1 MHDAGKFW
9 PASLCN
15 LDQLHPAGALVITED
30 ISNFEATSRGTGS
43 AARSSY
49 RQAHGVFVGVDEVW
63 LPLSRE
69 NGGVGGDPRPAKGT
83 PIGAIQ
89 DVESLSGAL
98 APILS
103 TKRELM
109 GEAATRT
116 EILKQLENAVQE
128 ARYGD
133 LVIAY
138 FRGYAERK
146 YDDLYLIPHD
156 FKPGSFLST
165 AVSFR
170 LVSAVLS
177 SAPDVRGLI
186 ILDAGHAAAVGFDMS
201 TYRVGSELGLMVSSG
216 PQERAYASVQEDE
229 KLHGDFTWD
238 LVTVLNEKNPS
249 ENKDPWSFLLIDWFD
264 EAYGLTDKRDRQ
276 HPVMLGTMSPNLELR
291 SRRRDDEGPE
301 DRTS

>member
-1 MHDAGKFW
+1 MHDAGKFGL
-9 PASLCN
+9 ASLCI
-15 LDQLHPAGALVITED
+15 LDLLPPTGMVVITEG
-30 ISNFEATSRGTGS
+30 ISDFEVTARGAGS
-43 AARSSY
+43 AAGRSY

-63 LPLSRE
+63 LPLSPE
-69 NGGVGGDPRPAKGT
+69 NGGVGGDRRPVQGT

-89 DVESLSGAL
+89 DVESLSAAL

-128 ARYGD
+128 ARHGD

-177 SAPDVRGLI
+177 SAPDVRSLI

-216 PQERAYASVQEDE
+216 PQELSFSSVQEDE

-238 LVTVLNEKNPS
+238 LVKVLNEKQSGAN
-249 ENKDPWSFLLIDWFD
+249 NDPWNVLLIDWFD
-264 EAYGLTDKRDRQ
+264 EAYGLTVKRDRQ

-291 SRRRDDEGPE
+291 SRRRDDENPE

>member
-1 MHDAGKFW
+1 M
-9 PASLCN
+9 ASI
-15 LDQLHPAGALVITED
+15 QLSD
-30 ISNFEATSRGTGS
+30 FEAAPRGAGS
-43 AARSSY
+43 AAGRSY

-63 LPLSRE
+63 LPLSPE
-69 NGGVGGDPRPAKGT
+69 NGGVGGDPRPGQGA

-103 TKRELM
+103 TKRELT

-138 FRGYAERK
+138 FRGYADRK

-177 SAPDVRGLI
+177 STPDVRGLI

-216 PQERAYASVQEDE
+216 PQELSFSSVQEDE

-238 LVTVLNEKNPS
+238 LAKVLNEKQSGAKN
-249 ENKDPWSFLLIDWFD
+249 DPWNVLLIDWFD
-264 EAYGLTDKRDRQ
+264 EAYGLTVKRDRQ

-291 SRRRDDEGPE
+291 SRRRDDEDPE